1 MRRRYNEYRTTRRR
15 RNRDYKPRSMM
26 MRPGVQLAV
35 LAIVALIVYVIL
47 QSGAR

>member
-1 MRRRYNEYRTTRRR
+1 MRRRYNEYRTRRR
-15 RNRDYKPRSMM
+15 RNRDYKPRSTM

-47 QSGAR
+47 QSGGR